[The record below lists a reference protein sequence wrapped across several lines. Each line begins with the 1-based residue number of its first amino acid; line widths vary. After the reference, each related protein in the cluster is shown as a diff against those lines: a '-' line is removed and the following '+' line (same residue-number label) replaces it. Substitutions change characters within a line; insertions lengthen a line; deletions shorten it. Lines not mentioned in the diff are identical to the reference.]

1 MTTTAPDATRCP
13 DCRTLLTGPISCPA
27 CGLSLQGPPALRLW
41 EVDTELAHLELTRSG
56 LLRERTGL
64 LTALRAGDRT
74 APLAAATATAAVA
87 IPVPETAPQRVQ
99 NTLLSLGGLL
109 LAVAALVFAA
119 VTYDRLG
126 AGGRAAVLLTLTVA
140 AGLAVPRA
148 VRRGL
153 TATAE
158 TVTAVTLVL
167 AALDAYGL
175 YRLGF
180 AAGTEP
186 LIYTAGCAAALSAA
200 AAAYARL
207 VPVRLAAG
215 AAVVLAQL
223 PVPLLLVQHEASAAT
238 AGLWL
243 AALSAADL
251 AVLSQA
257 VRRPVRTMLVASTG
271 VAVAVGVLLA
281 AISSEPGRSA
291 LALLA
296 HAAVCTAAGLLARRR
311 VAQVLLGAS
320 PVALLATAAHGLTS
334 SSLTDLQQPLV
345 LAAVAVLAGQCAAL
359 LPVARRAGPVV
370 GALVV
375 ASAAVAAVG
384 DSALSGLLLPLTWLA
399 EPWTLSAGATAREAV
414 GTTGS
419 WDGSVVTT
427 VVLAAAAVTTGVA
440 GLALHRLRAALVPA
454 VALLAAT
461 AVLLPLGLALSFP
474 AALAVLV
481 VLAAALLAGA
491 AALPHPLGTALA
503 AGGAVVGLL
512 ACAWSVADRDASQ
525 VVPALVAVSFAA
537 LAARRTPLAVGATGL
552 AAALTVGELAAV
564 GAARGLAA
572 EQVGGLLLLAI
583 TALLAITPG
592 LSAARGRALEAVAV
606 GTGALAAGLAVR
618 DAGWLSWVLAG
629 LALLA
634 LATALR
640 PDRRAVAVAGGL
652 LLSAS
657 SWVRLADAGVSAPE
671 PYVLPLAVAAL
682 TLGHLRRRAVPG
694 TRSWQAY
701 APGLSVLLLPSLLA
715 SLDDDTATR
724 ALLIGG
730 LALAVLLVGARARLQ
745 APLAIGAAVLAVD
758 AVQLVGPYAAALPRW
773 STLGVAGT
781 LLVAVGATYEQR
793 RREVNRL
800 RETYAALS

>member
-1 MTTTAPDATRCP
+1 MTTTAPDATLCP
-13 DCRTLLTGPISCPA
+13 GCRTLLTGPISCPA

-41 EVDTELAHLELTRSG
+41 EVDTELAQLELIRG
-56 LLRERTGL
+56 ELLGERTGL
-64 LTALRAGDRT
+64 LAALRARDRV
-74 APLAAATATAAVA
+74 APTATAT
-87 IPVPETAPQRVQ
+87 PLPETAPQRVQ

-148 VRRGL
+148 LRRGL
-153 TATAE
+153 AATAE

-175 YRLGF
+175 YRLGL
-180 AAGTEP
+180 AAGTDP
-186 LIYTAGCAAALSAA
+186 LPYTAACAAVLSAG
-200 AAAYARL
+200 AAAYARI

-223 PVPLLLVQHEASAAT
+223 PVPLLLLQQEASAAT
-238 AGLWL
+238 AGLWF

-257 VRRPVRTMLVASTG
+257 VRRPVRTMLVASAG
-271 VAVAVGVLLA
+271 IAVAIGVLLA
-281 AISSEPGRSA
+281 VIAAEPGRGA

-296 HAAVCTAAGLLARRR
+296 HAAVLTAASLLARRR
-311 VAQVLLGAS
+311 VAQVLLGAA
-320 PVALLATAAHGLTS
+320 PVVLLATAAHRLTAS
-334 SSLTDLQQPLV
+334 TLTDLQQPLV

-359 LPVARRAGPVV
+359 LPAARRTGPVV

-375 ASAAVAAVG
+375 AGAAPAAVG
-384 DSALSGLLLPLTWLA
+384 DTALSGLLLPLTWLA
-399 EPWTLSAGATAREAV
+399 DPWTLPAGATAREAV
-414 GTTGS
+414 GTSGG

-427 VVLAAAAVTTGVA
+427 VVLAAAAVTTGMA
-440 GLALHRLRAALVPA
+440 GLALDRLRQALVPA

-461 AVLLPLGLALSFP
+461 AVLLPLGLAMSFP
-474 AALAVLV
+474 VALTVLV
-481 VLAAALLAGA
+481 AMTAALLAGA
-491 AALPHPLGTALA
+491 AALPHPLGTALT
-503 AGGAVVGLL
+503 AGGAAVGLL
-512 ACAWSVADRDASQ
+512 ACAWSVADRGASLI
-525 VVPALVAVSFAA
+525 VVAAVALLLAA
-537 LAARRTPLAVGATGL
+537 AAARRTPLAVGATGL
-552 AAALTVGELAAV
+552 AAALAVGELAAV
-564 GAARGLAA
+564 GAARGLVA
-572 EQVGGLLLLAI
+572 EQVAGLLLLAVAAVLGGAA
-583 TALLAITPG
+583 ALP
-592 LSAARGRALEAVAV
+592 SVHCRALEAVAV
-606 GTGALAAGLAVR
+606 GAGALAACLAVR

-657 SWVRLADAGVSAPE
+657 SWVRLADAGVSSPE

-682 TLGHLRRRAVPG
+682 TLGHLRRRATPG

-715 SLDDDTATR
+715 SLDDATATR

-745 APLAIGAAVLAVD
+745 APLAIGGVVLAID
-758 AVQLVGPYAAALPRW
+758 AVHLVGPYAAALPRW
-773 STLGVAGT
+773 STLGVAGI
-781 LLVAVGATYEQR
+781 LLVA
-793 RREVNRL
+793 
-800 RETYAALS
+800 